1 MRSSIVS
8 LSEESLSTSL
18 LYMKKKIEELT
29 NQNKNTKIFL
39 YMVIHDLK
47 HPNEALIDN
56 VNRVVQQLYFT

>member
-1 MRSSIVS
+1 
-8 LSEESLSTSL
+8 
-18 LYMKKKIEELT
+18 MKKKIEELT